1 MFKGLYPSLV
11 RSHMEHAVQAWSPH
25 LKKDINLLEK
35 VQQRA
40 TRLVPQL
47 RGLSYEV
54 RLERLGLTSL
64 EERRFRG
71 DLIEVFKI
79 MHGYENI
86 DRSQFFKL
94 RPEHSPHASR
104 QHDLQIWPPR
114 KNTMTRR
121 KFFDIRVIKGW
132 NDLPS
137 SIVYSTSINMFKN
150 RLDAH
155 LR

>member
-1 MFKGLYPSLV
+1 DWKSSTHVSKVAAKANSRVGWIRRTFTYMDIPMFKGLYPSLV

-94 RPEHSPHASR
+94 RTEHSPHASR

-121 KFFDIRVIKGW
+121 
-132 NDLPS
+132 
-137 SIVYSTSINMFKN
+137 
-150 RLDAH
+150 
-155 LR
+155 